1 MSTTNSSSVAKRKS
15 SLSSPARRPRFYLF
29 SNMAALR
36 GKVVPSRL
44 TTCLFK
50 QTTAAS
56 ISTLP
61 AAWTRNGNVMH
72 RSHLHTIRGSGG
84 MFVQALLGRHNHGRL
99 YLVSSVA
106 VRQNSSQTTDGMVP
120 AASSTADIP
129 LSAPES
135 APEAA
140 AETASVSVP
149 VSAPLSVSESVTA
162 PDLTPVTT
170 QPITEVTEAPVLAMD
185 VLQGAGAE
193 LSLSEL
199 GLGSYTPVGL
209 IQNLLEFMHV
219 SIGLPWWGAIVA
231 GTIIARCA
239 VFPVIVKGQREA
251 AKLNNVLPEMTKLT
265 NRMNEA
271 KQSGNKFEFSK
282 AYSDMML
289 FQKKHDV
296 NPLRGFLV
304 PLVQAPVFISFFIG
318 LRKMAYAPVPSMQT
332 GGLWWFTDLTAADPY
347 YILPLAV
354 TGTMFAIL
362 ELGAESGVDNPN
374 LRAMKTVFRIMPF
387 IILPMTINFPT
398 AVFTYWMTSNLF
410 SLGQV
415 ALLRHPAVRKK
426 LNIPARI
433 THPSSALPPSEGFVE
448 SVRKGWKNAQLAHQ
462 LQERER
468 RIKDHLDIAAKG
480 PLRQTFTQNPLHQA
494 SASMSTENSS
504 RPKQVQQKSGKKR
517 PWEETI
523 G

>member
-1 MSTTNSSSVAKRKS
+1 
-15 SLSSPARRPRFYLF
+15 
-29 SNMAALR
+29 MAALR
-36 GKVVPSRL
+36 GKIVPGRL
-44 TTCLFK
+44 TTCFFK
-50 QTTAAS
+50 HTNAAS

-61 AAWTRNGNVMH
+61 ASWTRNGYAVH
-72 RSHLHTIRGSGG
+72 RSHLRTIKGSGVS
-84 MFVQALLGRHNHGRL
+84 FVQPLLGRHNYGRL
-99 YLVSSVA
+99 YLVSAMTVH
-106 VRQNSSQTTDGMVP
+106 QNNSKTTDGTVP
-120 AASSTADIP
+120 ATSSTADIP
-129 LSAPES
+129 LSSPETAVESALVS
-135 APEAA
+135 APETHTEAA
-140 AETASVSVP
+140 QILASESVP
-149 VSAPLSVSESVTA
+149 VAAPLSDSALDTA
-162 PDLTPVTT
+162 PDLTPVIT
-170 QPITEVTEAPVLAMD
+170 QPVTEVADAPVLAMD

-193 LSLSEL
+193 LSLAEL
-199 GLGSYTPVGL
+199 GLGCYTPVGL

-219 SIGLPWWGAIVA
+219 GIGLPWWGAIVA

-304 PLVQAPVFISFFIG
+304 PLVQAPVFISFFIA

-332 GGLWWFTDLTAADPY
+332 GGLWWFTDLTAADPF

-362 ELGAESGVDNPN
+362 ELGAESGIDNPN

-415 ALLRHPAVRKK
+415 ALLRHPAVREK
-426 LNIPARI
+426 LKIPVRI
-433 THPSSALPPSEGFVE
+433 THPTAALPPSDGFIE
-448 SVRKGWKNAQLAHQ
+448 NLRKGWKNAQLAHQ

-480 PLRQTFTQNPLHQA
+480 PLRQTFSQNPLQQR
-494 SASMSTENSS
+494 SAPMSTENSS
-504 RPKQVQQKSGKKR
+504 RNKQVQQGSGKKR

>member
-1 MSTTNSSSVAKRKS
+1 
-15 SLSSPARRPRFYLF
+15 
-29 SNMAALR
+29 MAALR
-36 GKVVPSRL
+36 GKIVPNRL
-44 TTCLFK
+44 TTCFFK
-50 QTTAAS
+50 QTNAAS

-61 AAWTRNGNVMH
+61 AAWRRNGYAVH
-72 RSHLHTIRGSGG
+72 RSHLRTIKGSGG
-84 MFVQALLGRHNHGRL
+84 SFVQPLLGRHNYGRL
-99 YLVSSVA
+99 YLVSAMA
-106 VRQNSSQTTDGMVP
+106 VHQNNTQTTDGTIP
-120 AASSTADIP
+120 ATSSTEDITVSVP
-129 LSAPES
+129 ETAPETALVSAPETT
-135 APEAA
+135 AEAA
-140 AETASVSVP
+140 QILASESVP
-149 VSAPLSVSESVTA
+149 VATSVLDTA
-162 PDLTPVTT
+162 PDLTPVIT
-170 QPITEVTEAPVLAMD
+170 QSVTEVTEAPVLAMD

-199 GLGSYTPVGL
+199 GLGSFTPVGL

-219 SIGLPWWGAIVA
+219 GIGLPWWGAIVA

-304 PLVQAPVFISFFIG
+304 PLVQAPVFISFFIA

-332 GGLWWFTDLTAADPY
+332 GGLWWFADLTAADPF
-347 YILPLAV
+347 YILPIAV

-362 ELGAESGVDNPN
+362 ELGAESGIDNPN

-415 ALLRHPAVRKK
+415 ALLRHPAVREK
-426 LNIPARI
+426 LRIPARI
-433 THPSSALPPSEGFVE
+433 THPTSALPASDGFID

-468 RIKDHLDIAAKG
+468 RIKDHLEIAAKG
-480 PLRQTFTQNPLHQA
+480 PLRQTFTQNPLQQR

-504 RPKQVQQKSGKKR
+504 RPKQVQQGGGKKR

>member
-1 MSTTNSSSVAKRKS
+1 
-15 SLSSPARRPRFYLF
+15 
-29 SNMAALR
+29 MAALR
-36 GKVVPSRL
+36 GRVVPSRL
-44 TTCLFK
+44 TTCFIK
-50 QTTAAS
+50 QTATACS
-56 ISTLP
+56 STFP
-61 AAWTRNGNVMH
+61 AAWTLKGYVLQ
-72 RSHLHTIRGSGG
+72 RSHFRTSRGSGG
-84 MFVQALLGRHNHGRL
+84 SLVQALLGCHNHGRL
-99 YLVSSVA
+99 YLVSAVA
-106 VRQNSSQTTDGMVP
+106 VRQNSSQTTDGMVL
-120 AASSTADIP
+120 ATSSTADIP
-129 LSAPES
+129 LSAPETASESALVS
-135 APEAA
+135 APETA
-140 AETASVSVP
+140 AESAHILASESVP
-149 VSAPLSVSESVTA
+149 VAAPLSASETVTA
-162 PDLTPVTT
+162 PDLTPIIT
-170 QPITEVTEAPVLAMD
+170 QPFTEATEAPVLAMD
-185 VLQGAGAE
+185 VLQGAGAD
-193 LSLSEL
+193 LSLAEL

-219 SIGLPWWGAIVA
+219 SIGLPWWGAIVV

-282 AYSDMML
+282 AYSDMTM

-304 PLVQAPVFISFFIG
+304 PLVQAPVFISFFIA

-332 GGLWWFTDLTAADPY
+332 GGMWWFADLTAADPY

-415 ALLRHPAVRKK
+415 ALLRHPAVREK
-426 LNIPARI
+426 LSIPARI
-433 THPSSALPPSEGFVE
+433 SHAPTALPPSEGFVE

-480 PLRQTFTQNPLHQA
+480 PLRQTFTQNPLQQP
-494 SASMSTENSS
+494 SAPMSTENSS
-504 RPKQVQQKSGKKR
+504 RPKQVEQRGGKKR